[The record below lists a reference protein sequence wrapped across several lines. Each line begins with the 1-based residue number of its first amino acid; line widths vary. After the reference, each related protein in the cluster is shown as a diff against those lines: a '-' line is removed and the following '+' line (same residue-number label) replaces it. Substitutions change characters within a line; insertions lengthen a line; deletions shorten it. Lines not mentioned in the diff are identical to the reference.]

1 MSFDLDAFTAGEG
14 IAVGDEC
21 LDPPHSSSRRQAI
34 PLQAAVG
41 FLQDG
46 AFDEIKV
53 CAPHPRHPLI
63 DAPRQRQ
70 MCVSRLFHRLFTRRA
85 GAQRSRER

>member
-41 FLQDG
+41 FLGDG

-53 CAPHPRHPLI
+53 EKLIHPLI
-63 DAPRQRQ
+63 EFAGDAA
-70 MCVSRLFHRLFTRRA
+70 VSECL
-85 GAQRSRER
+85 G

>member
-41 FLQDG
+41 FLRDG

-53 CAPHPRHPLI
+53 SPDRKPPLI
-63 DAPRQRQ
+63 HPPTQ
-70 MCVSRLFHRLFTRRA
+70 
-85 GAQRSRER
+85 

>member
-41 FLQDG
+41 FLRDG

-53 CAPHPRHPLI
+53 SPDRKPPLI
-63 DAPRQRQ
+63 HPPRQRQ
-70 MCVSRLFHRLFTRRA
+70 MCVSRLFHHLSPRRA